1 MHPRRSYPAAVLF
14 LCLFTAQAGF
24 LALGPN
30 LPAIAHEFGVSS
42 AVVGQL
48 RVASG
53 VAGGLTALA
62 LALNPPLHGPRA
74 LLAIGSGVLLAS
86 SIASAAAPGIAV
98 LAVAQLTTGVAM
110 ALLLSAGVAAVAE
123 WAPPERRAR
132 VLAWAIVGQ
141 PAAWVVGMPAIGIV
155 ADRGWRWAFVAV
167 PAVAAVASLV
177 ALAAR
182 PADASAPAAQP
193 PALRALLR
201 DRRVAG
207 WAWGELLAYSGWS
220 GILLFAGA
228 LMIEGH
234 GASPSTAGVLL
245 GAAAFAYFPSTFL
258 ASRVVDRDA
267 RA

>member
-1 MHPRRSYPAAVLF
+1 MQSRRPHPAAVLF
-14 LCLFTAQAGF
+14 LCLFAAQAGF
-24 LALGPN
+24 LALGPI
-30 LPAIAHEFGVSS
+30 LPAIAHDFGLSS
-42 AVVGQL
+42 AVIGQL

-62 LALNPPLHGPRA
+62 LALNPPRHGPRA
-74 LLAIGSGVLLAS
+74 LLAVGSGLLFVS
-86 SIASAAAPGIAV
+86 SIASAAAPGIGV

-110 ALLLSAGVAAVAE
+110 ALLLSAGIAAGAA

-141 PAAWVVGMPAIGIV
+141 AAAWAVGMPAMGI
-155 ADRGWRWAFVAV
+155 AAGHRGRGAFVAGA
-167 PAVAAVASLV
+167 AVAAVASLV

-207 WAWGELLAYSGWS
+207 WAWGELLAYS
-220 GILLFAGA
+220 
-228 LMIEGH
+228 
-234 GASPSTAGVLL
+234 
-245 GAAAFAYFPSTFL
+245 
-258 ASRVVDRDA
+258 
-267 RA
+267 